1 MLWTLAVQFYMQN
14 TEQKKSQV
22 KFYKQELSKPVFTT
36 AHLLQNLLLSL
47 LHKISLL
54 LETTQFLAL
63 LNWEIL
69 LSSPI

>member
-1 MLWTLAVQFYMQN
+1 MQN
-14 TEQKKSQV
+14 TEQKKLQV
-22 KFYKQELSKPVFTT
+22 KFYKQGELSKPVFTT

-63 LNWEIL
+63 SNWEIL